1 MLITDGNY
9 WDLVIRNINHTDG
22 HYSLEYLLWVVIG
35 NNYEAL
41 FSTIDM

>member
-9 WDLVIRNINHTDG
+9 CDLVIRNINHTDG
-22 HYSLEYLLWVVIG
+22 HSLEYLLWVVIG